1 MAVSD
6 LRTDQIPAG
15 QLQYDVCLIG
25 AGAAGIS
32 IAQALA
38 GSRFSIC
45 LLESGSGSAEAET
58 QRLYEGEVAGHSMT
72 MDTGRYR
79 VLGGSTSRWTG
90 RCGKLD
96 AIDFQAR
103 AWVPHSGWPI
113 GLEDLEPYYEAARA
127 VCGFRRAW
135 QDDSLAA
142 SALGLEP
149 ITDPRLRNFIWRY
162 APLGSRLYRNWG
174 VEYDAVLKSAENID
188 AVLHANVTRWHA
200 PAGGKR
206 VEAVTVSTLE
216 GKQAVIKANLFV
228 LCAGGLESARLL
240 LSSAEDVPGGLGAAM
255 PMVGRF
261 FMQHPRGSIGRLHT
275 NASAAKVLQDRLAIF
290 ATRMGLQ
297 YESGFAL
304 SAKEQQ
310 ESELLNASVILTYE
324 ADPDCGWEAF
334 KELAGIAP
342 DEGARGYGRSGAAL
356 RLARDP
362 GSAVS
367 NLWRRG
373 WQKRHAAFPVRG
385 IDLVIDLEQKPDP
398 ESRVTLCDDRDRLG
412 MRRAR
417 VAWRVNE
424 EERRTSLRFAEIL
437 SDHFEATG
445 IGHVEK
451 ADWLFDQGSIGDELS
466 GTYHHIATLRMSEG
480 PESGVVD
487 ANCQVHGVDNLFVA
501 SCATFSTG
509 GHVNPTFTIVA
520 LALRLA
526 DHIRDRLVGERA
538 GRRDERG
545 LEDRCE
551 QFADGEQA
559 PGQGAHQTA
568 WQKTNFSQ

>member
-1 MAVSD
+1 MAVFD
-6 LRTDQIPAG
+6 LREDHISASH
-15 QLQYDVCLIG
+15 LHYDVCLIG

-45 LLESGSGSAEAET
+45 LLESGGGMAEAET
-58 QRLYEGEVAGHSMT
+58 QRLYEGEVAGHPMT

-96 AIDFQAR
+96 SIDFQAR

-127 VCGFRRAW
+127 VCGFPHAW

-142 SALGLEP
+142 SELGLEP

-162 APLGSRLYRNWG
+162 APLGSRLYRNWA

-188 AVLHANVTRWHA
+188 SLLHANMIRWYA

-206 VEAVTVSTLE
+206 VDAVTVSTLE
-216 GKQAVIKANLFV
+216 GKRAMVRASLFV

-240 LSSAEDVPGGLGAAM
+240 LASAEDVPGGLGTAM

-261 FMQHPRGSIGRLHT
+261 FMQHPRGSIGRLRT
-275 NASAAKVLQDRLAIF
+275 NASAAKVLQDRQSIF
-290 ATRMGLQ
+290 ATRRGLQ

-310 ESELLNASVILTYE
+310 ESALLNASVILTYE

-334 KELAGIAP
+334 KELAGVVS
-342 DEGARGYGRSGAAL
+342 DEGPRGYGRSGAAL

-362 GSAVS
+362 GSAFS

-385 IDLVIDLEQKPDP
+385 INLVIDLEQKPDP
-398 ESRVTLCDDRDRLG
+398 ESCVTLCDDRDRLG

-437 SDHFEATG
+437 SDHFEATAMG
-445 IGHVEK
+445 QVEK
-451 ADWLFDQGSIGDELS
+451 AAWLFDQGPIGEELS

-480 PESGVVD
+480 PQSGVVD

-538 GRRDERG
+538 SGRDEKN
-545 LEDRCE
+545 LEDRRE
-551 QFADGEQA
+551 QFAGREQT
-559 PGQGAHQTA
+559 PERSPHQTDCQEA
-568 WQKTNFSQ
+568 DFLQ